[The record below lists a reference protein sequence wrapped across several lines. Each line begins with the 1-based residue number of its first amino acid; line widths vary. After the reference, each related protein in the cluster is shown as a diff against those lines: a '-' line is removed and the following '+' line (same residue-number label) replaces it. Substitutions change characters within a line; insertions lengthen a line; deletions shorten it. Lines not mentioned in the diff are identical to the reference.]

1 MKTHWSEAVD
11 LSRRIIG
18 QRIARAARAFDKRR
32 TKHGRK
38 WVAVFMNEDTGAT
51 REQIL
56 GVAGLMQGGP
66 AFTHCAVGRRRPRTP
81 ARQVW
86 KSKG

>member
-18 QRIARAARAFDKRR
+18 QKDRPGGPRVRQAENQAR
-32 TKHGRK
+32 RK

-66 AFTHCAVGRRRPRTP
+66 AFTHAP
-81 ARQVW
+81 
-86 KSKG
+86 